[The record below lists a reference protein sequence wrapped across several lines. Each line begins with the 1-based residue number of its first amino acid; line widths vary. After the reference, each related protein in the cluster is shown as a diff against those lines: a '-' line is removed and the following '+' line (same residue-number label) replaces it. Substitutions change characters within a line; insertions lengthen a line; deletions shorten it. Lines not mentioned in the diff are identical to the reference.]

1 MPGLDPTVGK
11 EAPILFLVLSFFIVF
26 GYLAIKVIKGAGD
39 FINARDKSFL
49 DALDKLSADLQKKQE
64 EQDEINRAFMEKQN
78 EMWRSFVKD
87 HWAMMAK
94 SLDAV
99 ADQIVSLGMK
109 IDQHD
114 KKTTA
119 QGERKPQ
126 GRR

>member
-26 GYLAIKVIKGAGD
+26 GYLAIKAIKGAGD
-39 FINARDKSFL
+39 FINARDKAFL
-49 DALDKLSADLQKKQE
+49 DALDKLSADLQKKQD
-64 EQDEINRAFMEKQN
+64 EQDEINRTFMEKQN

-99 ADQIVSLGMK
+99 AEQIINIGMK
-109 IDQHD
+109 VDQHD
-114 KKTTA
+114 KRTTL
-119 QGERKPQ
+119 QHEKKNTRT
-126 GRR
+126 